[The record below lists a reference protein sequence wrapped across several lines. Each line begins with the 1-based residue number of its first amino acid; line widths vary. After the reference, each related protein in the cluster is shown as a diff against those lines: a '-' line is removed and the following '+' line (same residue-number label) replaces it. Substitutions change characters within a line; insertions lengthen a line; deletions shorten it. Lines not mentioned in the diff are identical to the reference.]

1 MTHVV
6 RQGEALRLD
15 LPGRTSYEIVSAAR
29 NGAAVTLRK
38 VEIPPAQSH
47 VARGQHRH
55 LGFEECIYVLS
66 GRGMTTTPS
75 GEVEVG
81 AGDTILVPPEEFH
94 ATRNI
99 GSEPLVLLCF
109 FPVGDMRVGT
119 EEGAA
124 ARPAP

>member
-6 RQGEALRLD
+6 RSTEALRLD

-29 NGAAVTLRK
+29 NDATVTLRK

-47 VARGQHRH
+47 VLRSQHRH
-55 LGFEECIYVLS
+55 TRFEECIYVLS
-66 GRGMTTTPS
+66 GRGMTTTAD

-81 AGDTILVPPEEFH
+81 AGDTILVPREEFH

-99 GSEPLVLLCF
+99 GTEPLVLLCF

-119 EEGAA
+119 EEGAS
-124 ARPAP
+124 ARPAA

>member
-6 RQGEALRLD
+6 RPTDAQRLD

-29 NGAAVTLRK
+29 TGATVTLRK

-55 LGFEECIYVLS
+55 TTFEECIYVLS
-66 GRGMTTTPS
+66 GRGMTTTAD

-81 AGDTILVPPEEFH
+81 AGDTILVPRPQT
-94 ATRNI
+94 A
-99 GSEPLVLLCF
+99 
-109 FPVGDMRVGT
+109 PVGGRPIDGIALLQW
-119 EEGAA
+119 AA
-124 ARPAP
+124 NVIDAIIDPPADKPVS